1 MLVDL
6 FEYPSICKNRFILLW
21 TPVARQLFYKLKTGF
36 KKKYSIYTFS
46 KKIPKRYTFSKKIP
60 NSCIIVCKFDPR
72 TQLWVTL

>member
-46 KKIPKRYTFSKKIP
+46 KKIP